1 MNQMKFTSIFKVSL
15 AVWCAL
21 WVAASAAGQTSPP
34 KRAPEQ
40 DDVVRVSTDLVQTDV
55 MVFDKDGHF
64 VDGLKSDQ
72 FALKIDN
79 KATPISFFERVA
91 AGKVSFDQ
99 NSRSSESAAT
109 GTASSSLT
117 PNAVSTIVRG
127 RTVIFFVDDL
137 HLAPASL
144 VRTRQSL
151 LDFIDRGMADNDQV
165 AITSSSGQI
174 GFLQQLTADRYALRS
189 AVARLNFRGQPSKTD
204 MFRPPMSEYI
214 AMKIRDGD
222 RATMEYY
229 MSEMMKQEC
238 YRSAP
243 GGPYSCYVS
252 PQSMRQ
258 MVIERA
264 NMITMQA
271 APDTRNTLAL
281 LQGLMR
287 TAAQL
292 PGRKLMFLISDG
304 FFLNDREMNSHDKIR
319 KITDAAGRAGVVIY
333 TLDARGIIGENF
345 DVTNDRP
352 MDGAGFTTGLTSEHI
367 AASQD
372 GMNALAGDTGGRAFR
387 NTNAPMSEWV
397 DKVLDET
404 ANYYLVAWRPDSDE
418 QKRGKF
424 NHIEA
429 SIIGRPDLT
438 VRMRAAYFKSAPL
451 PVLSVKKKTEK
462 DPAKAR
468 EDDMRL
474 VIDAPVAQTQIPTK
488 LELRVGQM
496 PGVGTQVMA
505 SININREALSFDLKD
520 GKQAADLDI
529 GGIFYDD
536 KGKPVDSFV
545 GRLRVFPVP
554 DDAPPEKRKGVIY
567 GFRAWLPPGL
577 YQVRVGIRDVNSGR
591 LGSAMEWI
599 EIPKLGS
606 R

>member
-1 MNQMKFTSIFKVSL
+1 
-15 AVWCAL
+15 
-21 WVAASAAGQTSPP
+21 
-34 KRAPEQ
+34 
-40 DDVVRVSTDLVQTDV
+40 

-99 NSRSSESAAT
+99 NSRSSESAAA
-109 GTASSSLT
+109 GTAASSLT

-137 HLAPASL
+137 HLSPGSL

-204 MFRPPMSEYI
+204 MFQPPMSEYI

-258 MVIERA
+258 MIIERA

-319 KITDAAGRAGVVIY
+319 KITDAAGKAGVVIY

-387 NTNAPMSEWV
+387 NTNAPMAEWV

-404 ANYYLVAWRPDSDE
+404 ANYYLVAWRPDTDE

-451 PVLSVKKKTEK
+451 PVLTTKKKADK
-462 DPAKAR
+462 DPTKAR

-554 DDAPPEKRKGVIY
+554 ADAPPEKRKGVIY
-567 GFRAWLPPGL
+567 GFRAWLPTGL